1 MKLLR
6 TVPHKKRL
14 KGCRSYICVNPEER
28 VQFQAVSD
36 WHLAIKFGPA
46 VHENFGNSM
55 CSRAGTCLYFFML
68 FFVLSMVND
77 WSPASLPASR
87 DNKTGW
93 HKVHQKFAKKAF
105 TTSSE
110 ILLLGDSII
119 RGLTRY
125 EKVWEN
131 YFPSAINLGIGG
143 DKTQNVLW
151 RMRNLRLSH
160 NIKFVIVHCG
170 TNNIDLNS
178 ADDIA
183 NALIQIAKKV
193 YIYNPDVKVV
203 LSSILPRD
211 NNISIRRNK
220 IIKTNNI
227 LKDAC
232 KVSNNV
238 YYFQHDHDWLHKDGN
253 LNANYYYVDNLH
265 LSKDG
270 NRKFAQEIK
279 RMIQTIRNDVDI
291 HPPYLPTPIHP
302 YSTHAPPPLGSLT
315 LLNALNGKCMSM
327 LLHHHLLHHPVSYP
341 LHHLVHLILYHLL
354 NCHSGVH
361 AHHLLGQCQLQ
372 SYQIMVFVVAL
383 FWVDVWVHA
392 GVVVELMML
401 RNVMSRIHL
410 LLCHHLCLQYQYH
423 SFSFL
428 SF

>member
-1 MKLLR
+1 
-6 TVPHKKRL
+6 
-14 KGCRSYICVNPEER
+14 
-28 VQFQAVSD
+28 
-36 WHLAIKFGPA
+36 
-46 VHENFGNSM
+46 
-55 CSRAGTCLYFFML
+55 
-68 FFVLSMVND
+68 MVND
-77 WSPASLPASR
+77 LSPASLPASR

-93 HKVHQKFAKKAF
+93 HKLHQKFAKKAY

-125 EKVWEN
+125 ENVWEN

-183 NALIQIAKKV
+183 NALVQIAKKV
-193 YIYNPDVKVV
+193 HIYNPDVKVV

-253 LNANYYYVDNLH
+253 VNANYYYVDNLH

-302 YSTHAPPPLGSLT
+302 YSTHAPPFRKF
-315 LLNALNGKCMSM
+315 N
-327 LLHHHLLHHPVSYP
+327 
-341 LHHLVHLILYHLL
+341 LVKRPKWEVCEYAPPPSSPTTTLYHIHFIISSISSFIIFSIAIQAFTLIT
-354 NCHSGVH
+354 S
-361 AHHLLGQCQLQ
+361 
-372 SYQIMVFVVAL
+372 
-383 FWVDVWVHA
+383 WVSA
-392 GVVVELMML
+392 
-401 RNVMSRIHL
+401 S
-410 LLCHHLCLQYQYH
+410 CKATK
-423 SFSFL
+423 
-428 SF
+428 